1 MGDPN
6 DPMTTLGPMEITSD
20 TARGERIAAEQL
32 DAGVSFVNENV
43 RSDPLLPLG
52 GVKDSNYGREGSEFG
67 IRVFCNIKTVL
78 VAPL

>member
-52 GVKDSNYGREGSEFG
+52 G
-67 IRVFCNIKTVL
+67 
-78 VAPL
+78 

>member
-32 DAGVSFVNENV
+32 DAGVSFVNATSARTRCC
-43 RSDPLLPLG
+43 RSG
-52 GVKDSNYGREGSEFG
+52 E
-67 IRVFCNIKTVL
+67 
-78 VAPL
+78 